1 MNVGTVSIVGL
12 PNAGKSTLLN
22 ALAGMKLAIVSSKP
36 QTTRT
41 SVQGV
46 FTEPGRGQI
55 VFADTPGI
63 HKSDNTFNQRM
74 MRTVRASLSNLD
86 AVIFVADVK
95 RGMDDEQRQALD
107 VLANVNVPVILVLN
121 KIDKIEKKAQLI
133 EKLIAFQQV
142 REFAAYVPLSASTGE
157 QLDKLKDEIF
167 KLLPEGDLIF
177 PEDHV
182 TDQPSRF
189 MAAEMIREKI
199 LDATEQEVPHSVAVF
214 VEKWE
219 ESPKITRVSATIFV
233 EKEGQKRIV
242 IGQGGSMVKQ
252 IGTLARQE
260 MEEFFERKFFLELF
274 VKIRPDW
281 RENIEFLNEL
291 DWRRMYGG
299 AATEEK

>member
-1 MNVGTVSIVGL
+1 MGL

-22 ALAGMKLAIVSSKP
+22 TLAGMKLAIVSSKP

-46 FTEPGRGQI
+46 YTEPGRGQI

-95 RGMDDEQRQALD
+95 RGVDDEQRKALD
-107 VLANVNVPVILVLN
+107 VLANVDVPVILVLN
-121 KIDKIEKKAQLI
+121 KIDKIDKKAKLI
-133 EKLIAFQQV
+133 EYLISFQQV
-142 REFAAYVPLSASTGE
+142 REFAAYVPISASTGE
-157 QLDKLKDEIF
+157 QIEALKDEIF

-214 VEKWE
+214 VDKWE
-219 ESPKITRVSATIFV
+219 EKPKLTRVSATIFV

-242 IGQGGSMVKQ
+242 IGHGGAMVKQ
-252 IGTLARQE
+252 IGTQARME

-274 VKIRPDW
+274 VKVRPDW
-281 RENIEFLNEL
+281 RDNIEFLNEL
-291 DWRRMYGG
+291 DWRRIYGG
-299 AATEEK
+299 AGTGEK